1 MPDKKHGNPKDKR
14 PIVVDD
20 FIYNDPDESA
30 SSAASSSETP
40 DEALRRL
47 QDSRNPDSAASA
59 GESAPAGTFGE
70 DSSAGDMLGR
80 KDASAQPWVSSSGI
94 ILDGQNRKPVDTK
107 GRRPRREHRGLRGF
121 ALTAVTVVLVL
132 FIGAYIF
139 HRIDPDL
146 PLLGQPEVLVSR
158 IVSPVQSVFSRVTD
172 SAVAFIRSWWMR
184 DDLED
189 RYAEAVAENEQ
200 LTYKKTLADEL
211 KKDLGKHLDFL
222 DEIRDIENLNPLTC
236 KITGRSDTD
245 YFYTFTIDKGSADGI
260 LEKMPVISGG
270 SLVGY
275 IDSVDRYRSVV
286 RTVIDSNISIGVV
299 IQSNTRDQGTLNGTI
314 GMDGTPMCRVYLVEK
329 SELPRPGDQVI
340 TSGVGMDFMDGIPIG
355 IITESTRG
363 SKDNTDFIVV
373 KPNVDFSTLEH
384 VTVLRYKTAGEEG
397 QSVTYSDGSDSSAE
411 DEKPADNDE
420 AMDDE
425 PTDEYDLS
433 DDSFDSD
440 DIEMMDYSEYTG
452 DFEEYT
458 GDDEEYTGEYD
469 ITDAV
474 DAVTYVEPLAED
486 DAAFGVDPEGGDA
499 GGDFEEEE

>member
-40 DEALRRL
+40 DEALRAL
-47 QDSRNPDSAASA
+47 QDSRKPVSSASA
-59 GESAPAGTFGE
+59 VDSIPAGKSGE
-70 DSSAGDMLGR
+70 NSSDDDVLGR

-94 ILDGQNRKPVDTK
+94 ILDGQDRRPVDTK

-121 ALTAVTVVLVL
+121 ALTLVTVVLVL

-146 PLLGQPEVLVSR
+146 PVLDKPEVLISR
-158 IVSPVQSVFSRVTD
+158 IVSPVQSVFSRITD
-172 SAVAFIRSWWMR
+172 SAVAFIRSWWMS
-184 DDLED
+184 DDLEA
-189 RYAEAVAENEQ
+189 RYEEAIATNEQ
-200 LTYKKTLADEL
+200 LTYKKMLADEL

-222 DEIRDIENLNPLTC
+222 DEVHDIENLNPLTC

-260 LEKMPVISGG
+260 LREMPVISGG

-384 VTVLRYKTAGEEG
+384 VTVLRYKTADEEG
-397 QSVTYSDGSDSSAE
+397 QSVTYSDGSDGSSE
-411 DEKPADNDE
+411 DEESATSDEPAE
-420 AMDDE
+420 DE

-433 DDSFDSD
+433 GNYWESD

-452 DFEEYT
+452 DDEEYSGDT
-458 GDDEEYTGEYD
+458 GDDENGS
-469 ITDAV
+469 DAV
-474 DAVTYVEPLAED
+474 DAVTYVETVAED
-486 DAAFGVDPEGGDA
+486 DAAFGAGPEGGDA
-499 GGDFEEEE
+499 GGDSEEEE